1 MKSKI
6 KTLQKEALMKK
17 QLQRKVD
24 QVATLTDKF
33 KMAKTIVMFEYK
45 GLSVANLTSLR
56 SELHKENID
65 LKVYK
70 NKITR
75 RAAIN
80 AGFDALEP
88 SLTGPL
94 AVAISYDDVVA
105 PAKIINEFAKKNKT
119 VVITSGVI
127 EAKVADQ
134 VAIMALANLPSRE
147 TLLTQLAAGLL
158 MPVKEIAIGL
168 NMLLETKE

>member
-1 MKSKI
+1 
-6 KTLQKEALMKK
+6 

-33 KMAKTIVMFEYK
+33 TMAKTIVMVEYK

-70 NKITR
+70 NNITR

-105 PAKIINEFAKKNKT
+105 PAKLINEFAKKNKT

-168 NMLLETKE
+168 

>member
-1 MKSKI
+1 
-6 KTLQKEALMKK
+6 MKK

-70 NKITR
+70 NNITR

-105 PAKIINEFAKKNKT
+105 PAKIINEFAKK
-119 VVITSGVI
+119 
-127 EAKVADQ
+127 
-134 VAIMALANLPSRE
+134 
-147 TLLTQLAAGLL
+147 
-158 MPVKEIAIGL
+158 
-168 NMLLETKE
+168 TKRL

>member
-1 MKSKI
+1 MKSKRNL
-6 KTLQKEALMKK
+6 KKEAHMKK

-24 QVATLTDKF
+24 QVNELTDKF

-45 GLSVANLTSLR
+45 GLSVANLTTLR
-56 SELHKENID
+56 TELHKANVE

-70 NKITR
+70 NNITR
-75 RAAIN
+75 RAAAN

-88 SLTGPL
+88 SLVGPL

-105 PAKIINEFAKKNKT
+105 PAKIISDFAKKNKT

-127 EAKVADQ
+127 EEKVADTA
-134 VAIMALANLPSRE
+134 AIMALANLPSKE

-158 MPVKEIAIGL
+158 APVRDIAVGL
-168 NMLLETKE
+168 NMLVESKE

>member
-1 MKSKI
+1 
-6 KTLQKEALMKK
+6 MKK
-17 QLQRKVD
+17 SIQRKVD
-24 QVATLTDKF
+24 QVQTLTDKF
-33 KMAKTIVMFEYK
+33 KMAKTIVVFEYK
-45 GLSVANLTSLR
+45 GLDVANLTSLR
-56 SELHKENID
+56 TELHKENID

-70 NKITR
+70 NNITR
-75 RAAIN
+75 RAAVA

-94 AVAISYDDVVA
+94 AVAISYEDVVA

-134 VAIMALANLPSRE
+134 AALMALANLPSRE

-158 MPVKEIAIGL
+158 MPVREVAIGL
-168 NMLLETKE
+168 NMLSESKE

>member
-1 MKSKI
+1 
-6 KTLQKEALMKK
+6 MKK
-17 QLQRKVD
+17 SMQRKVD
-24 QVATLTDKF
+24 QVSVLTDKF
-33 KMAKTIVMFEYK
+33 KMAKTVVMFEYK
-45 GLSVANLTSLR
+45 GLTVASLTSLR
-56 SELHKENID
+56 TELHKANID

-70 NKITR
+70 NNITR

-88 SLTGPL
+88 SLVGPL

-127 EAKVADQ
+127 EEKVADQ
-134 VAIMALANLPSRE
+134 AAIMALANLPSRE

>member
-1 MKSKI
+1 
-6 KTLQKEALMKK
+6 MKK

-24 QVATLTDKF
+24 QVNELTDKF

-45 GLSVANLTSLR
+45 GLSVANLTTLR
-56 SELHKENID
+56 TELHKANVE

-70 NKITR
+70 NNITR
-75 RAAIN
+75 RAAAN
-80 AGFDALEP
+80 VGFDALEP
-88 SLTGPL
+88 SLVGPL

-105 PAKIINEFAKKNKT
+105 PAKIISDFAKKNKT

-127 EAKVADQ
+127 EEKVADTA
-134 VAIMALANLPSRE
+134 AIMALANLPSRE

-158 MPVKEIAIGL
+158 APVRDIAVGL
-168 NMLLETKE
+168 NMLVESKE